1 MACFA
6 MAVETCTDWTFSFWV
21 NRSASLK
28 SVRQCWLVP
37 GGKTGR
43 ERVGAVGQR
52 RELR

>member
-1 MACFA
+1 